1 MAFELD
7 IEGGAEVLKVL
18 AAGAIKDLA
27 DQIAGQAGEGATVR
41 AYTTDRAAAAVSVP
55 ADAQAIDG
63 ALTKAAAAVGLEV
76 TAVAPRRSRAKARKA
91 SAKKGAAK

>member
-7 IEGGAEVLKVL
+7 IDGGAEVLKVL

-27 DQIAGQAGEGATVR
+27 DQIAAQAGEGATVR
-41 AYTTDRAAAAVSVP
+41 TYQTDRAAAAVSVP

-63 ALTKAAAAVGLEV
+63 VLTKAAAAVGLEV
-76 TAVAPRRSRAKARKA
+76 TAVAPRRSRAKGGK
-91 SAKKGAAK
+91 STGKKGAAK